1 MTHRITRHPG
11 AHGSTHYSARVGAHT
26 IAIRSPLSWGDGG
39 WRRWRAYVRLRGI
52 DSTLE
57 YDEYHAHGTTPR
69 AAAEALLHDLPPHR
83 RAEIAPALQA
93 ILDTPTLEPLP

>member
-26 IAIRSPLSWGDGG
+26 IAIRSPMNNVAWRG
-39 WRRWRAYVRLRGI
+39 WTAVVRLRGI